1 MFPKYWNNKFDIEWL
16 LKYLLHDKLAKYPK
30 KKENK
35 IKADNIG
42 YYFINK
48 YVMKNDKCQTWKL
61 TYNMYN
67 LKIN

>member
-48 YVMKNDKCQTWKL
+48 YVMTE
-61 TYNMYN
+61 
-67 LKIN
+67 